1 MNWMAERWLKS
12 RQLSHNLLFYIEK
25 QYSSTDKDELTDGTV
40 APGTGG
46 TGGKTG
52 QLAQLD
58 SLLARLPQ
66 LSNRDLID
74 AAAVEFCYLNSKA
87 SRKKLAKVYGVET
100 I

>member
-1 MNWMAERWLKS
+1 MLIP
-12 RQLSHNLLFYIEK
+12 SHHRSFDVKN
-25 QYSSTDKDELTDGTV
+25 SSTDKDDFTDGAIAT
-40 APGTGG
+40 GTGG
-46 TGGKTG
+46 TGNKTG

-87 SRKKLAKVYGVET
+87 SRRKLAKVIEC
-100 I
+100 